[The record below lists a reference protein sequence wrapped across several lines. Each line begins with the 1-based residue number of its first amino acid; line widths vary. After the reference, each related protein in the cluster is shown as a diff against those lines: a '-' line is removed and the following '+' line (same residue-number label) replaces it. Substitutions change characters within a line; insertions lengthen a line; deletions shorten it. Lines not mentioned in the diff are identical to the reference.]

1 VLPYVDPNEQ
11 LVTELYVRDV
21 NRSFK
26 FYADLGFIPI
36 RILDDFAEFTWE
48 GNRFMLEEH
57 KDWDWPS
64 IPMHPQGNIRVMVP
78 DVDNFWILAK
88 NMKVPVLKPIND
100 REYGLRDFTIRDP
113 DGFAIRF
120 ASRINDSN

>member
-1 VLPYVDPNEQ
+1 MSPYVDPNEQ

-26 FYADLGFIPI
+26 FYAGFGFTLI
-36 RILDDFAEFTWE
+36 RILDDFAEFSWE

-64 IPMHPQGNIRVMVP
+64 IPTYPQANIRVMVP
-78 DVDNFWILAK
+78 DVDKFWILARD
-88 NMKVPVLKPIND
+88 MKVPVLKPIND

>member
-1 VLPYVDPNEQ
+1 MLPYVDSTEQ

-26 FYADLGFIPI
+26 FYAGFGFTLI
-36 RILDDFAEFTWE
+36 RILDDFAEFSWE

-64 IPMHPQGNIRVMVP
+64 IPTYPQANIRVMVP
-78 DVDNFWILAK
+78 DVDKFWILARD
-88 NMKVPVLKPIND
+88 MKVPVLNPIND